1 MTSLE
6 RIIEFGKLPH
16 EETISNNG
24 EKFKNFPSS
33 GKIEFKNVTAKYR
46 EDLKPSLEDL
56 EFSIKSGE
64 KIGIC
69 GR

>member
-6 RIIEFGKLPH
+6 RIIEFGKLSP

-46 EDLKPSLEDL
+46 EDLKPTLKNL
-56 EFSIKSGE
+56 KFNIKSGE
-64 KIGIC
+64 RIGIC